1 MRYEGNIFRPFSEA
15 NSYLLQ
21 CTVGCSHNQCTFC
34 GMYKDKK
41 YRVRQIGEIMEDIA
55 MAKDSYG
62 DLEKVFLCD
71 GDAIALETD
80 MLLAIVKKLYQTFPS
95 LRHVGSYVGPQSTLS
110 KSMEELKKLRAA
122 GLTKAYIGVE
132 TGDDDLLK
140 KVKKG
145 VGYSQMLEAGRN
157 LVAADINL
165 SVMVLLGLAGKGE
178 ASRRHALA
186 TAKICNE
193 MKPQYLAALTV
204 TPVPGTVL
212 YKQVQAGDFELL
224 DPFETLEEMKQIF
237 ENITID
243 NLKFVGTHASNYL
256 PITGTLQQDKEKMIK
271 TVDAVLKN
279 RDERL
284 IRPDHMRGL

>member
-21 CTVGCSHNQCTFC
+21 CTIGCSHNQCIFC

-41 YRVRQIGEIMEDIA
+41 YRVRQIAEIMEDIS
-55 MAKDSYG
+55 MAKDQYG

-71 GDAIALETD
+71 GDAIVLETD
-80 MLLAIVKKLYQTFPS
+80 MLLAIVKKLYLTFPS

-110 KSMEELKKLRAA
+110 KSMEELKALRAA

-132 TGDDDLLK
+132 TGDDELLK

-145 VGYSQMLEAGRN
+145 VGYDQMLQAGCN
-157 LVAADINL
+157 LIAADINL

-178 ASRRHALA
+178 ASRRHAIA

-212 YKQVQAGDFELL
+212 HKQVQAGDFELL
-224 DPFETLEEMKQIF
+224 DPFETLGEMKQIF
-237 ENITID
+237 ENITAD

-256 PITGTLQQDKEKMIK
+256 SITGTLQRDKEKMIK
-271 TVDAVLKN
+271 TVDAVLKS